1 MGRFYKFIG
10 HRTTDIR
17 HLTSCPSPIF
27 SLLVKIHRGAENDV
41 RHERRNQMK
50 SRARTIGAAAAL
62 LLFAGTRGAL
72 AQPVPTTVDG
82 LIGAAKNA
90 AGLEWPGTFLRLC
103 IPPPAAPAPAT
114 TTGAPGGA
122 RGTPPAPPA
131 RETWYGEP
139 AKVADNLYF
148 LGTKIHN
155 AWAIVGNGGI
165 IILEALFD
173 YAAQD
178 EIFGGMRKLSLDSR
192 KVKYVIL
199 SHAHADHD
207 GGARLLQDE
216 IPGVHLVYGAA
227 DWDAVDKST
236 NHAGGKPKRDMVGTD
251 GMKISVGDASVQ
263 IVTMPGH
270 TPGTLSFLFEVR
282 DNGKPLRIAYVGGT
296 AIPFNADA
304 AYYDGYIASSKK
316 MAKAAADFG
325 ATALM
330 SNHTEFDNGF
340 FKAHT
345 AANRKPGE
353 ANPFD
358 AGAAAV
364 ARYFAVVQDCTTAA
378 RIRATGK

>member
-1 MGRFYKFIG
+1 MF
-10 HRTTDIR
+10 
-17 HLTSCPSPIF
+17 
-27 SLLVKIHRGAENDV
+27 
-41 RHERRNQMK
+41 
-50 SRARTIGAAAAL
+50 AAAGIGVAS
-62 LLFAGTRGAL
+62 
-72 AQPVPTTVDG
+72 AQTLPTPVDG

-103 IPPPAAPAPAT
+103 IPPPPAPPAAPA
-114 TTGAPGGA
+114 
-122 RGTPPAPPA
+122 RGTTPGPPA
-131 RETWYGEP
+131 RETWYAEP

-155 AWAIVGNGGI
+155 AWAIAGSEGTIV
-165 IILEALFD
+165 LEALYD

-178 EIFGGMRKLSLDSR
+178 EVFGGMRKLGLDTR
-192 KVKYVIL
+192 RVKYVIL

-207 GGARLLQDE
+207 GGAKLLQDE
-216 IPGVHLVYGAA
+216 IPGVRLVYGAA

-236 NHAGGKPKRDMVGTD
+236 NHAGGKPKHDMAGTD

-263 IVTMPGH
+263 IVAMPGH

-296 AIPFNADA
+296 AIPFNGNAE
-304 AYYDGYIASSKK
+304 YYDGYIASSKK
-316 MAKAAADFG
+316 IAKAAADYG

-330 SNHTEFDNGF
+330 SNHTEFDNAF

-345 AANRKPGE
+345 AANRKAGA

-358 AGAAAV
+358 VGTAAV
-364 ARYFAVVQDCTTAA
+364 ARYFTVVQDCATVA